1 MSKVKTKIECPKCQN
16 FFSKKGGNYQKH
28 ITKCDGS
35 YTPFIKLTNCKYCD
49 KSFDIEMTANERAN
63 HSRWCEQN
71 PKRDEYKKTNSDCS
85 QMRTAEAM
93 AKKIVSLK
101 KAHAD
106 GKYDESHA
114 KRKGKPGTPHSE
126 ETKRHLREKALA
138 SPHRRLR
145 RKRIEYNGIWLDS
158 TWEYELAKRLDELKV
173 KWVRPNPIPWVD
185 EKGVTHNYFPD
196 FYLPDF
202 NLFLD
207 PKNPHAVN
215 VQKKKL
221 ACILTQYSNIVIIK
235 SLEEC
240 SNYKI

>member
-35 YTPFIKLTNCKYCD
+35 YTPFIKLTNCKYCH
-49 KSFDIEMTANERAN
+49 KFFDITMTANERAN

-71 PKRDEYKKTNSDCS
+71 PKRDEYKKASDCS
-85 QMRTAEAM
+85 QMRTAESI

-101 KAHAD
+101 KAHAE
-106 GKYDESHA
+106 GKYDERNV
-114 KRKGKPGTPHSE
+114 KQKGKPGTPHSE
-126 ETKRHLREKALA
+126 KTKQLMRERALA
-138 SPHRRLR
+138 SKHRRLR

-173 KWVRPNPIPWVD
+173 KWVRPDSIPWVD

-196 FYLPDF
+196 FYLPDYD
-202 NLFLD
+202 LYLD
-207 PKNPHAVN
+207 PKNPHAIA
-215 VQKKKL
+215 VQKNKL
-221 ACILTQYSNIVIIK
+221 ACIIKQYSNIVIIK